1 MAKIPPRQRA
11 RLAQLLPPQ
20 DAMILEAFQSDIY
33 VEGKVDVQNE
43 PLYDTIAVAAA
54 ATLNENS
61 SALFTNVGPASGK
74 TLGQTN
80 LSQSRRLPAPEAFSV
95 LGIRLY
101 WNEDAAIADLL
112 AIAGN
117 AGTAF
122 AFEFYLGQKCYNRGP
137 LWYYAAG
144 GGIQP
149 HVVSVNSAAA
159 ADVTLFTNGVPDRN
173 AMHKLAIPLVIENQG
188 EFYARLTGNAYVIT
202 GTSGFQLTCLLD
214 GLHARGVQ

>member
-1 MAKIPPRQRA
+1 MA
-11 RLAQLLPPQ
+11 RLSTARRAQLAALLGPQ
-20 DAMILEAFQSDIY
+20 DQMILDAFQSDVY
-33 VEGKVDVQNE
+33 VEGRVDVQNE
-43 PLYDTIAVAAA
+43 PLYDTITVALA
-54 ATLNENS
+54 ATLNELS

-74 TLGQTN
+74 TFGQTN

-101 WNEDAAIADLL
+101 WNEDIAVADIL

-117 AGTAF
+117 TGTGF

-144 GGIQP
+144 GGI
-149 HVVSVNSAAA
+149 VNTNADAAA
-159 ADVTLFTNGVPDRN
+159 LGMFLNGNADRN

-202 GTSGFQLTCLLD
+202 GATGFILMALLD

>member
-1 MAKIPPRQRA
+1 MA
-11 RLAQLLPPQ
+11 RLSTARRAQLAALLGPQ
-20 DAMILEAFQSDIY
+20 DQMILDAFQSDVY
-33 VEGKVDVQNE
+33 VEGRVDVQNE
-43 PLYDTIAVAAA
+43 PLYDTITVALN
-54 ATLNENS
+54 ATLNELS

-74 TLGQTN
+74 TYGQTN

-101 WNEDAAIADLL
+101 WNEDITFGDIL

-117 AGTAF
+117 TGTGF

-137 LWYYAAG
+137 LWYYSAG
-144 GGIQP
+144 GGI
-149 HVVSVNSAAA
+149 VNYVAPA
-159 ADVTLFTNGVPDRN
+159 LGFFTNGVADRN
-173 AMHKLAIPLVIENQG
+173 SMHKLAIPLVIENQG

-202 GTSGFQLTCLLD
+202 GATGFILMALLD

>member
-1 MAKIPPRQRA
+1 
-11 RLAQLLPPQ
+11 
-20 DAMILEAFQSDIY
+20 MILDAFQSEVY
-33 VEGKVDVQNE
+33 VQGKVDVQHE
-43 PLYDTIAVAAA
+43 PLYDTVNVALAAA
-54 ATLNENS
+54 LNEQS

-80 LSQSRRLPAPEAFSV
+80 LSQSRRLPAPEAFSI

-101 WNEDAAIADLL
+101 WNEDIAVADIL

-117 AGTAF
+117 TGTGF

-144 GGIQP
+144 GGI
-149 HVVSVNSAAA
+149 VNTNANAAA
-159 ADVTLFTNGVPDRN
+159 LGLYLNGNADRN

-202 GTSGFQLTCLLD
+202 GDTGFQLMCLLD

>member
-1 MAKIPPRQRA
+1 MRMSGRERA

-20 DAMILEAFQSDIY
+20 DAMILEAFQSDVY
-33 VEGKVDVQNE
+33 VQGKVDVQNE
-43 PLYDTIAVAAA
+43 PLYDTIAVALA
-54 ATLNENS
+54 ATLNELS
-61 SALFTNVGPASGK
+61 SSLFTNVGPASGK
-74 TLGQTN
+74 TFGQTN

-101 WNEDAAIADLL
+101 WNEDVAVADIL

-117 AGTAF
+117 TGTGF

-144 GGIQP
+144 GGI
-149 HVVSVNSAAA
+149 VNTNANAAA
-159 ADVTLFTNGVPDRN
+159 LGLFLNGN
-173 AMHKLAIPLVIENQG
+173 ANRSDMHKLAIPLVIENQG

-202 GTSGFQLTCLLD
+202 GATGFQLMCLLD